1 MIEILLTL
9 ALSLAGAVCADRYAR
24 PTPSKSGLALRRAPA
39 IWLLSLI
46 SASIFGILL
55 AASGNPY
62 LALILSLALHV
73 LLVSAS
79 NAKYRML
86 GEPLLFS
93 DLALIGA
100 IFRHPQFY
108 FSVLTI
114 WQKGLGLIAL
124 AALAAVLYW
133 FFVPSLIMGVAGLTL
148 ALSAFAIL
156 LLSLRLRPF
165 SNLATRPAVEKDTC
179 EFGLLPIILLYWLR
193 WRVEKAVSEKR
204 LGAGALPEGIPLA
217 TAEQAR
223 IIIVVQCE
231 SFADP
236 VELFGGNADTLV
248 HLGRSRRDG
257 LIWGNL
263 LASGFGAYTM
273 RTEYGVLFGRGEEE
287 LGFRMYDPYLTA
299 IADVDHAIPNK
310 LRMNGWRSVFVH
322 PHDMRFYNRHTLLP
336 KAGFTDLVGENHF
349 EAPPSGPGR
358 YVKDA
363 AVAEKII
370 EIARAA
376 EAPTFI
382 YAVTMENH
390 GPWARHGGADPQQM
404 IANYNR
410 LVKAGDSM
418 LGRLRE
424 GVASLGQPAL
434 LAFFGDHRPSI
445 PGASEPG
452 GPRHTPFVMIQFDAQ
467 GRITGQPNARLDLT
481 PAQLHHAIV
490 ELTQG
495 STIVRD

>member
-1 MIEILLTL
+1 
-9 ALSLAGAVCADRYAR
+9 
-24 PTPSKSGLALRRAPA
+24 
-39 IWLLSLI
+39 
-46 SASIFGILL
+46 
-55 AASGNPY
+55 
-62 LALILSLALHV
+62 
-73 LLVSAS
+73 
-79 NAKYRML
+79 
-86 GEPLLFS
+86 
-93 DLALIGA
+93 
-100 IFRHPQFY
+100 
-108 FSVLTI
+108 
-114 WQKGLGLIAL
+114 
-124 AALAAVLYW
+124 
-133 FFVPSLIMGVAGLTL
+133 
-148 ALSAFAIL
+148 
-156 LLSLRLRPF
+156 
-165 SNLATRPAVEKDTC
+165 
-179 EFGLLPIILLYWLR
+179 
-193 WRVEKAVSEKR
+193 
-204 LGAGALPEGIPLA
+204 
-217 TAEQAR
+217 
-223 IIIVVQCE
+223 
-231 SFADP
+231 
-236 VELFGGNADTLV
+236 
-248 HLGRSRRDG
+248 